1 MWVTAIDRGGTM
13 SEGTAIRVA
22 EGIVWTRVDDEVIAI
37 DPHTER
43 FFGLRGAGI
52 EAWEAIV
59 RGASADDA
67 LAAILAR
74 YDVPAAQAKAD
85 LDSLLDS
92 LLERRLI
99 SIDGSMSRG

>member
-1 MWVTAIDRGGTM
+1 M
-13 SEGTAIRVA
+13 SEETVIKVA

-37 DPHTER
+37 APQTER

-59 RGASADDA
+59 RGASADAA

-74 YDVPAAQAKAD
+74 YDVPSARAKAD

-99 SIDGSMSRG
+99 SIGGSTSPD

>member
-1 MWVTAIDRGGTM
+1 M
-13 SEGTAIRVA
+13 SEETIITVA
-22 EGIVWTRVDDEVIAI
+22 EGVVWTRVDDEIIAI
-37 DPHTER
+37 DPRTEH

-59 RGASADDA
+59 SGTTVGGA

-85 LDSLLDS
+85 LEG
-92 LLERRLI
+92 LLENLLARRLI
-99 SIDGSMSRG
+99 GIGEQAPRE